1 MLASYATADPSVAK
15 SLRGTGT
22 TVRRQPDA
30 RVTNFELGSRSDCDP
45 KSQDMHVLGRTLLR
59 NKSVVVYARI
69 IFGHIRDLPLD
80 ISPCVSCQPSCL
92 KSRSHRSN
100 WTELNWCDTARRSSR
115 HLHWKENW
123 LELVNPVQWALGF
136 VRSGRVEA
144 SSLRLRR
151 FVYQIWCRC
160 GSKPKYLV
168 GLAPLPISL
177 PFLLLS
183 PLRFS
188 SSTSPPYLPSS
199 SLPFPLPLS
208 SLFSPLPRPPLRSRP
223 LIYS

>member
-1 MLASYATADPSVAK
+1 MKIIFLYLKKSFRIYEDIITLQERRLCVYTRKMLASYATADPSVAK

-45 KSQDMHVLGRTLLR
+45 KSQDMYVLGRTLLR

-100 WTELNWCDTARRSSR
+100 WTELNCMVRHGSSF
-115 HLHWKENW
+115 ESTPS
-123 LELVNPVQWALGF
+123 LEGEL
-136 VRSGRVEA
+136 
-144 SSLRLRR
+144 
-151 FVYQIWCRC
+151 
-160 GSKPKYLV
+160 
-168 GLAPLPISL
+168 
-177 PFLLLS
+177 
-183 PLRFS
+183 
-188 SSTSPPYLPSS
+188 T
-199 SLPFPLPLS
+199 
-208 SLFSPLPRPPLRSRP
+208 
-223 LIYS
+223 